1 MHPSYKDNK
10 SISEMCIFWLKAKER
25 RNQEMKK
32 AQIQTDRQESLS
44 EISDKKI
51 KIVLKWTENKEKDES
66 LF

>member
-1 MHPSYKDNK
+1 
-10 SISEMCIFWLKAKER
+10 
-25 RNQEMKK
+25 MKK

>member
-1 MHPSYKDNK
+1 
-10 SISEMCIFWLKAKER
+10 MCIFRLKAKER

-51 KIVLKWTENKEKDES
+51 KIVLK
-66 LF
+66 